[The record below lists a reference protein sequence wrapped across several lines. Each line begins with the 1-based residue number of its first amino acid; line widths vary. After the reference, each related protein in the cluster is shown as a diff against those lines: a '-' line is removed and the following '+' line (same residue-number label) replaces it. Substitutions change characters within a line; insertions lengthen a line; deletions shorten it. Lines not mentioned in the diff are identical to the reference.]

1 MILSA
6 FIALSLLFL
15 SGSLNTKNQNSIE
28 KNFTNLINFNSNIKT
43 LIYKNTDGIGYKST
57 NTVSDKDIY
66 HLGDLNGAFPQR
78 LRYSSSPYN
87 TNSANTEAAN
97 AIQGPDKQATKL
109 WWAK

>member
-1 MILSA
+1 MATLTGTGDLEK
-6 FIALSLLFL
+6 IATQRWLAHYSDGMEAWAVMRDTGFPV
-15 SGSLNTKNQNSIE
+15 
-28 KNFTNLINFNSNIKT
+28 
-43 LIYKNTDGIGYKST
+43 IYKNTDGIGYKST
-57 NTVSDKDIY
+57 NAVSDKDIY